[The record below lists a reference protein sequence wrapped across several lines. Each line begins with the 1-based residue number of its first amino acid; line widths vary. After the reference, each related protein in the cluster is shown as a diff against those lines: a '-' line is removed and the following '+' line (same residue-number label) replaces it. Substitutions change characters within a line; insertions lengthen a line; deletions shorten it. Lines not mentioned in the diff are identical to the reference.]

1 MNIYETSKEGHVL
14 KEIKQSTHKHAQ
26 LKRETIKIK
35 NTFDQTM
42 IGFGGA
48 FTESS
53 AYNLM
58 RVNKDVRKALI
69 KAYFDPIEG
78 IGYNL
83 GRISINSSDFG
94 LRTYD
99 YVKPYD
105 ETLNSFDISRD
116 QDIINLILDAQDI
129 LGKPIEI
136 LASPWSPPFW
146 MKDNLSAI
154 RGGKLLP
161 KYYDLWARYIVK
173 FVMAYKEKGVNI
185 NRLTIQN
192 EPLANQRW
200 ESCIYD
206 HEEEKQM
213 VIALGE
219 ALKELELD
227 TEIYIWDHNRDVMY
241 ERAKHI
247 LSDDKANTFVKGVA
261 FHWYDNDRF
270 DEVKKTHDA
279 FPDKTLLFTEG
290 CQEGGPHLHSYD
302 VAERYG
308 LNMMKDIHNGT
319 TGYIDW
325 NLFLDTMGG
334 PNHVNNL
341 CSSPVMVDVFPEAI
355 IKNPSYYYI
364 AHFSKFVKHQAKRLE
379 TFSNGDVLH
388 NAFLSVEGHLT
399 IVLLN
404 LKPLE
409 VVVSWVYQDQTY
421 ETKMSARSMQTII
434 I

>member
-1 MNIYETSKEGHVL
+1 MKIYETSKAGNRL
-14 KEIKQSTHKHAQ
+14 KEIKPLI
-26 LKRETIKIK
+26 LKDKYLNVEEIEIK
-35 NTFDQTM
+35 NTHDQIM
-42 IGFGGA
+42 LGFGGA
-48 FTESS
+48 FTESA

-58 RVNKDVRKALI
+58 RVDKDVRKALI
-69 KAYFDPIEG
+69 KAYFDPVEG

-99 YVKPYD
+99 YVTPYD
-105 ETLNSFDISRD
+105 TSLKSFDISRD
-116 QDIINLILDAQDI
+116 QEIIDLILDAQEI
-129 LGKPIEI
+129 LGKQIEI

-154 RGGKLLP
+154 KGGKLLP
-161 KYYDLWARYIVK
+161 KYRKLWARYIVLFILEYRK
-173 FVMAYKEKGVNI
+173 KGVHI

-200 ESCIYD
+200 ESCLYESED
-206 HEEEKQM
+206 EKQM

-219 ALKELELD
+219 ALKEAKLE

-241 ERAKHI
+241 ERSLHI
-247 LSDDKANTFVKGVA
+247 LSDDKANAYVKGIA
-261 FHWYDNDRF
+261 FHWYDRDHF
-270 DEVKKTHDA
+270 LEVKKTHDH
-279 FPDKTLLFTEG
+279 FPSKTLLFTEG
-290 CQEGGPHLHSYD
+290 CQEGGAHLHSYD

-308 LNMMKDIHNGT
+308 LNMMKDIHHGT

-325 NLFLDTMGG
+325 NLFLDTTGG

-341 CSSPVMVDVFPEAI
+341 CSSPVMVDIFPEQI

-379 TFSNGDVLH
+379 TFSKGDILH
-388 NAFLSVEGHLT
+388 NAFLSKENELT
-399 IVLLN
+399 LVLLN
-404 LKPLE
+404 LKNEE
-409 VVVSWVYQDQTY
+409 VLVKWLYQDKTY
-421 ETKMSARSMQTII
+421 ETKMSSHSMQTIMI
-434 I
+434 

>member
-1 MNIYETSKEGHVL
+1 MNIYETSKEGNRL
-14 KEIKQSTHKHAQ
+14 KEIQPVISKDKDIKHE
-26 LKRETIKIK
+26 KIEIKDTI
-35 NTFDQTM
+35 DQTM
-42 IGFGGA
+42 LGFGGA

-58 RVNKDVRKALI
+58 RVGKEVRKALI

-99 YVKPYD
+99 YVAPYD
-105 ETLNSFDISRD
+105 ETLASFDISRD
-116 QDIINLILDAQDI
+116 QEIIDLILDAQEI
-129 LGKPIEI
+129 LGKPINV

-146 MKDNLSAI
+146 MKDNLSAVK
-154 RGGKLLP
+154 GGKLLP
-161 KYYDLWARYIVK
+161 KYRKLWATYIVK
-173 FVMAYKEKGVNI
+173 FVLAYKEKGIHI

-206 HEEEKQM
+206 HEEEKLM

-219 ALKELELD
+219 ALKEAGLN

-241 ERAKHI
+241 ERSLHI
-247 LSDDKANTFVKGVA
+247 LSDEKANQYVTGIA
-261 FHWYDNDRF
+261 FHWYDRDHF
-270 DEVKKTHDA
+270 LEVKKTHDA
-279 FPDKTLLFTEG
+279 FPNKTLLFTEG

-308 LNMMKDIHNGT
+308 LNMMKDIHHGT

-325 NLFLDTMGG
+325 NLFLDTTGG

-341 CSSPVMVDVFPEAI
+341 CSSPVMVDVFPELM

-379 TFSNGDVLH
+379 TISEGDVLH
-388 NAFLSVEGHLT
+388 NAFISEDKNVT
-399 IVLLN
+399 MILLN
-404 LKPLE
+404 LKSIE
-409 VVVSWVYQDQTY
+409 VLVSFIYQGNTY
-421 ETKMSARSMQTII
+421 ETIMSPHSIQTII
-434 I
+434 L